1 MKHAKRTQFGDRG
14 LHDCGL
20 KGTGRD
26 GVHAKRTQ
34 FGGRIVRNEPNF
46 ASSQAADREDCA
58 KRSQTWGDWG
68 MWTKVVG
75 EWGVPGRGVKRAKRT
90 QFGPAAGGRRRRNLR
105 NEPNLAPAAGVSR
118 SQNAQNEPNLARR
131 DTGCP
136 DRGVRC
142 EVSSIESEKSGTPPP
157 DFTLQTSNFTLP
169 HGKSCKTRRPRQ
181 KSPSRAATSFLGRL
195 SKIDSPDSDF
205 CRVRQTNPICPAANV
220 SQVVC
225 GTGVTENL
233 EEDGSEKTKPISPDG
248 GI

>member
-1 MKHAKRTQFGDRG
+1 MKRAKRTQFGDRG

-105 NEPNLAPAAGVSR
+105 NEPNFAPAAGVSR

-142 EVSSIESEKSGTPPP
+142 EVSSVKSEKSGIPSLTSH
-157 DFTLQTSNFTLP
+157 FKHQTSHFPTANRAKQDA
-169 HGKSCKTRRPRQ
+169 HD
-181 KSPSRAATSFLGRL
+181 KSPQVGLRPAFWGGYRRSIRL
-195 SKIDSPDSDF
+195 TPTFVVSVK
-205 CRVRQTNPICPAANV
+205 QTQFARRRM
-220 SQVVC
+220 
-225 GTGVTENL
+225 
-233 EEDGSEKTKPISPDG
+233 
-248 GI
+248 